1 MGEGYFARDLEEA
14 RKNLPE
20 PLFEL
25 RREDLGELQRLREPV
40 PLDGQR
46 VIEANLARMQH
57 MWLHMAAESLMQ
69 RMIWAGQ
76 DVPAWKDLTSN
87 EQEQALD
94 FTRPNRRQ
102 IFSVDVQIEALNRMK
117 SLCESGR
124 SVEESM
130 SEVKRW
136 LKAN

>member
-1 MGEGYFARDLEEA
+1 
-14 RKNLPE
+14 
-20 PLFEL
+20 
-25 RREDLGELQRLREPV
+25 LREPV

-102 IFSVDVQIEALNRMK
+102 IFSVDVQIEALNRMR
-117 SLCESGR
+117 SIGR
-124 SVEESM
+124 GVDERGKALVEGE
-130 SEVKRW
+130 
-136 LKAN
+136 